1 MCFSEWRSD
10 VCSADLR
17 QGIETAVLR
26 EHQQLV
32 GRFRMQG
39 EAMAVAFLIL
49 DVAELGAVPL
59 DRADPALGRAEDGN
73 RFPPDHGFERDDD
86 GRRRIAERRT
96 ALAERGLRSEA
107 LAQRTDLVR
116 DYGPAPRQI
125 GRAHV

>member
-39 EAMAVAFLIL
+39 EAMAIAFLIL

-73 RFPPDHGFERDDD
+73 RFPLDHGFERDDD

-96 ALAERGLRSEA
+96 ALAERGLRRSEERRVVKECV
-107 LAQRTDLVR
+107 RTCR
-116 DYGPAPRQI
+116 YRWSPF
-125 GRAHV
+125 H

>member
-17 QGIETAVLR
+17 QGIETAVRR

-39 EAMAVAFLIL
+39 EAMAIAFLIL

-73 RFPPDHGFERDDD
+73 RFPLDHGFE
-86 GRRRIAERRT
+86 
-96 ALAERGLRSEA
+96 
-107 LAQRTDLVR
+107 
-116 DYGPAPRQI
+116 QI
-125 GRAHV
+125 GGSAWRDRVCTYVLILVVACA